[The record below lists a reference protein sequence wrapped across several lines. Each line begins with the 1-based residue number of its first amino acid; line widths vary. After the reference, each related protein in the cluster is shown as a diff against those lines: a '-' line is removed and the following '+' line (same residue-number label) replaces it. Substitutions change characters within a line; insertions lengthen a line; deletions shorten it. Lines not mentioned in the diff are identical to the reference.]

1 MGHEYNEKM
10 FDVHTTS
17 ILRNVL
23 VHSSQFLDQAQ
34 QPLFVQNFTQM
45 QKNDKIKFKKK
56 NLLHTINYSLF
67 FGEKMYKI
75 LKIRKC

>member
-1 MGHEYNEKM
+1 MRHEYNEKM

-23 VHSSQFLDQAQ
+23 VHSGQFLDQAW

-45 QKNDKIKFKKK
+45 QKMIKNDKKWKSVAYNNIFPIFWGK
-56 NLLHTINYSLF
+56 NV
-67 FGEKMYKI
+67 
-75 LKIRKC
+75 